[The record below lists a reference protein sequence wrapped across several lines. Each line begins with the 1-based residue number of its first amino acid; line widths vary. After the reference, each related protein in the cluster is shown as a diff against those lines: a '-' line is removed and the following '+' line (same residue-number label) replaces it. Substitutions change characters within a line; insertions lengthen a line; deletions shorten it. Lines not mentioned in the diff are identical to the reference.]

1 LSVFSGFRRHL
12 VALQALTEALQELA
26 TIQRNLGP
34 ALDRLEV
41 LERERHHFEAEC
53 AGMLLKAEGKFK
65 AATSAE
71 QRERQLKK
79 ANARL
84 ADPFGEDGE
93 TGPESATV
101 QPDYAP
107 AGEAERMQAMRL
119 DVAPSPKQLAQRAKF
134 GVR

>member
-26 TIQRNLGP
+26 TIQRDLGP

-53 AGMLLKAEGKFK
+53 SGMLLKAEGKFK

-71 QRERQLKK
+71 QRERQLKR
-79 ANARL
+79 ANERL
-84 ADPFGEDGE
+84 ADPLGEDGE
-93 TGPESATV
+93 EGPEPAPV
-101 QPDYAP
+101 QPDYVTP
-107 AGEAERMQAMRL
+107 GEAPGMHGVR
-119 DVAPSPKQLAQRAKF
+119 VALAPNNKAHAVRAKF
-134 GVR
+134 GL